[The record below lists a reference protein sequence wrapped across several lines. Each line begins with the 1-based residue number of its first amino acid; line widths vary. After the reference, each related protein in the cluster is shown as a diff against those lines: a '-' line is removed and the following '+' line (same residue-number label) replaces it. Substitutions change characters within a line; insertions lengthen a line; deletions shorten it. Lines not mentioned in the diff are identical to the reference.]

1 VFLQSWPICAASGKL
16 GHKLAEGDKQVPE
29 GVYSVTT
36 QAMNNASSYHL
47 SMNVGYPN
55 QLDQSLG
62 RTGSF
67 IMIHGRCESIGCLA
81 MTDPVIDQIWTLV
94 SAAHAA
100 GQVEVPVHLFPFK
113 LSEEVLASHRDSEH
127 FAFWNDLLAV
137 HLAFIPPTVAIEG
150 GRYQVTA

>member
-1 VFLQSWPICAASGKL
+1 
-16 GHKLAEGDKQVPE
+16 VPE
-29 GVYSVTT
+29 GVYGVTP

-100 GQVEVPVHLFPFK
+100 GQAEVPVHLFPFH
-113 LSEEVLASHRDSEH
+113 LGEQALADHRDSEY
-127 FAFWNDLLAV
+127 FAFWNDLAV
-137 HLAFIPPTVAIEG
+137 VYEAFARSGIPPTIAIEG
-150 GRYQVTA
+150 GRYRVVT